1 SVQQPQQQLH
11 HPAVHQQL
19 SLGSRRSSQ
28 SSSPATPRESLRS
41 PLVVGIPAAAAGI
54 SGLQRRP
61 SGGQPT
67 GSWSQAS
74 QASPI
79 MQAFATSA
87 LAPQPPQPPPLQL
100 LPSLAPPG
108 FRLDPKKHYSSLG
121 RCGLRVSCLGLGT
134 WVTFAGQVPDSVAED
149 ILTLAYACGINFF
162 DTAEVYAAG
171 RAELLLGRLLRK
183 AGWRR
188 SSYTVSTKI
197 FWGGKAET
205 ERGLSRKHIVEG
217 LQACLQRLQLDYV
230 DIVFANRPDPLTPME
245 EIVRAFSF
253 CIDRG
258 WAFYWGTS
266 RWSPMEIMEA
276 HSVARQFNLIPPVA
290 EQVEYHMFQRE
301 KLELQMPELFAK
313 LGLGAVV
320 WSPLACGLLA
330 CGILSRQSPPS
341 YLFSYS
347 WLRDKILS
355 EEGRQQQAK
364 LKELAELAIAWCVR
378 SGHASCVLLGASSAE
393 QLYENICAL
402 PVVPKLTAAL
412 MAEIDRI
419 LGAAA
424 GPAGWHWLSWRLY
437 AVLVNFLTIL
447 LSFLGKFIDLNRI
460 TLEFLE
466 SRSSF

>member
-1 SVQQPQQQLH
+1 
-11 HPAVHQQL
+11 
-19 SLGSRRSSQ
+19 
-28 SSSPATPRESLRS
+28 
-41 PLVVGIPAAAAGI
+41 
-54 SGLQRRP
+54 
-61 SGGQPT
+61 
-67 GSWSQAS
+67 
-74 QASPI
+74 
-79 MQAFATSA
+79 
-87 LAPQPPQPPPLQL
+87 
-100 LPSLAPPG
+100 
-108 FRLDPKKHYSSLG
+108 
-121 RCGLRVSCLGLGT
+121 
-134 WVTFAGQVPDSVAED
+134 SVAED

-258 WAFYWGTS
+258 WAFYWAPRGG
-266 RWSPMEIMEA
+266 WSPMEIMEA

-320 WSPLACGLLA
+320 WSPLALRHSVRQVRRRSAPTPGCAIKSSARRAGSNRRSSRSSPRWRPTWTARWPSWPSPGA
-330 CGILSRQSPPS
+330 C
-341 YLFSYS
+341 
-347 WLRDKILS
+347 
-355 EEGRQQQAK
+355 EA
-364 LKELAELAIAWCVR
+364 A
-378 SGHASCVLLGASSAE
+378 HASCVLLGASSAE

-424 GPAGWHWLSWRLY
+424 GRRDG
-437 AVLVNFLTIL
+437 IG
-447 LSFLGKFIDLNRI
+447 FLGVSMQSWSIF
-460 TLEFLE
+460 
-466 SRSSF
+466 